1 MEFILNLLAFLF
13 TDAEIQEI
21 KDTTST
27 WTTIEDIYSQEEI
40 AESNRL
46 QDEELQSNLDFLDTL
61 LK

>member
-21 KDTTST
+21 KDTKDT
-27 WTTIEDIYSQEEI
+27 WYTVEEI

-46 QDEELQSNLDFLDTL
+46 HDLELKENLEFLDTL